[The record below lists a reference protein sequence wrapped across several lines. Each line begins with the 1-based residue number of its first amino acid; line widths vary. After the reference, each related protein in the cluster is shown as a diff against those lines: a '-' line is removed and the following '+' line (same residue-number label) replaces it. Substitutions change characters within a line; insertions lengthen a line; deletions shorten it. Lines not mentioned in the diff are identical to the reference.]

1 MKVDI
6 ICPLYNAE
14 KYLKKLHESFLN
26 QKKVNLHKIK
36 YILTESNDFTLDI
49 LKKLKS
55 NKCEFVLIKKEDFS
69 HSLVR
74 ENAAFESKADI
85 IVFVTQDIEI
95 KNDNW
100 LENLVK
106 PIEKDKVAATYSR
119 QLTKYNNIEK
129 YTREANYPEKSLIK
143 SKIDI
148 DKLGLKTFFSSDA
161 SAAIKRDIFVELNG
175 YDHKDLPI
183 SEDMY
188 FTYKLIMSGHKIKY
202 CADSVIYHSH
212 NFTLSEIYNRYKL
225 TGEFFKENS
234 YLDKY
239 GTDSSGFTLAKYVFK
254 RIIQEHRFTL
264 LIRFPFDMGA
274 RLIGM
279 KVGKWF

>member
-1 MKVDI
+1 
-6 ICPLYNAE
+6 
-14 KYLKKLHESFLN
+14 
-26 QKKVNLHKIK
+26 
-36 YILTESNDFTLDI
+36 
-49 LKKLKS
+49 
-55 NKCEFVLIKKEDFS
+55 
-69 HSLVR
+69 
-74 ENAAFESKADI
+74 
-85 IVFVTQDIEI
+85 
-95 KNDNW
+95 
-100 LENLVK
+100 
-106 PIEKDKVAATYSR
+106 
-119 QLTKYNNIEK
+119 
-129 YTREANYPEKSLIK
+129 
-143 SKIDI
+143 
-148 DKLGLKTFFSSDA
+148 
-161 SAAIKRDIFVELNG
+161 
-175 YDHKDLPI
+175 
-183 SEDMY
+183 
-188 FTYKLIMSGHKIKY
+188 MSGHKIKY

>member
-143 SKIDI
+143 
-148 DKLGLKTFFSSDA
+148 
-161 SAAIKRDIFVELNG
+161 
-175 YDHKDLPI
+175 
-183 SEDMY
+183 
-188 FTYKLIMSGHKIKY
+188 
-202 CADSVIYHSH
+202 
-212 NFTLSEIYNRYKL
+212 LS
-225 TGEFFKENS
+225 F
-234 YLDKY
+234 
-239 GTDSSGFTLAKYVFK
+239 
-254 RIIQEHRFTL
+254 HPML
-264 LIRFPFDMGA
+264 L
-274 RLIGM
+274 LQ
-279 KVGKWF
+279 